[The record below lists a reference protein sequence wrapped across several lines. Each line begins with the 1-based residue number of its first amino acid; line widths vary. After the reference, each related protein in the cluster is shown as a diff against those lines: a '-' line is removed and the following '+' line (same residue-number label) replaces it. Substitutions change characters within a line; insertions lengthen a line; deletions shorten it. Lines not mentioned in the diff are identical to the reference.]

1 VTDAG
6 VGTNRVEFEIT
17 ETSVMIDPE
26 TAHRTLEQL
35 KAKGFRL
42 SIDDFGTGHS
52 SLSYVHRFPID
63 RIKVDRS
70 FLLQGRSE
78 RETEVVIRAIVD
90 IGEQLGLEV
99 VAEGIET
106 QSELSKLRA
115 INCKFG
121 QGYLFS
127 APESSANVVKRLG
140 HEGFRPGTFRH

>member
-1 VTDAG
+1 
-6 VGTNRVEFEIT
+6 
-17 ETSVMIDPE
+17 
-26 TAHRTLEQL
+26 L
-35 KAKGFRL
+35 KARGFRL

-70 FLLQGRSE
+70 FLLRGRTE
-78 RETEVVIRAIVD
+78 KETEVVIRAIVD
-90 IGEQLGLEV
+90 IGEQLGLDV

-106 QSELSKLRA
+106 RLELAKLRA

-127 APESSANVVKRLG
+127 RPESSACITKRRSCEAASRYQG
-140 HEGFRPGTFRH
+140 APSPTQA